1 MRPTKNI
8 FLLSLLT
15 FLLVV
20 FSCSTEKNTFINR
33 TYHSTTA
40 RYNGYFNATI
50 LLDEA
55 MKSYVNSLKEDYYNL
70 IPIYPVPN
78 EEEVV
83 GMYPAID
90 TAIAKCTKVIQRH
103 SMPSN
108 DQPSK
113 KKAEHNKW
121 IDENWTSVGI
131 ANFYRRDYEGAMKSF
146 LYVRKFYKNDPSLYV
161 GELWMA
167 RVNIETNHLP
177 EATLNLANLD
187 KALFQEAEA
196 KADKEKKKLAKE
208 KKVAKFPKKIMFDLW
223 KTKAYLEL
231 KKNNDKDAI
240 TNLETSL
247 KYAKKAYDKA
257 RVNYILGQLYE
268 RNGNRDAAKKAF
280 SKVLKYNCPYQM
292 EFNARLKRAFNN
304 GDEKTKKQL
313 LKMLRDEKNAEYKD
327 QIYYA
332 LAALELNN
340 GRKDIA
346 KQYLT
351 KSAFYST
358 TNARQKGMSYEKLGN
373 LSFEERNY
381 VSAQKYYDSC
391 VTVMP
396 ANYPNGDGIK
406 NKAIKLADLVVAV
419 ETAQY
424 EDSIQRVAQL
434 SKEEQE
440 KYVDKVIKKE
450 KEDDAARKKR
460 DAERLIELQKSQAAA
475 NNSNSGKWYFTNP
488 KLRATGFDEFKKQW
502 GNRENEDDWRRS
514 EKIVFATDINVNPDD
529 SSATNLLANNPNINQ
544 DSLKEANYLSN
555 IPNTPE
561 ALSASNERLLSS
573 LYKAGVI
580 YKDQLNEPQ
589 LAKAQFDKIMAR
601 NILHLYDMS
610 AAFQSYKMS
619 ETKNPSEA
627 DTYKQYILTRYP
639 NSDYANYL
647 KDPDFFVKRK
657 EMEALAEQEYIAYL
671 DRYNRGVY
679 YPVINKASNVIEN
692 ERENKFR
699 SKYMLLKALS
709 LGMINEDKS
718 EMKIALDTL
727 ITAYP
732 GTPEAKKAQEL
743 LLVIKNGVSAN
754 VPANFVKE
762 SIYKKDE
769 NAKVMVM
776 VFLDAK
782 MNSNLAKT
790 RIANFNKEYASRNK
804 LKVNSKIYGTDQSIV
819 LIQEF
824 DNMDDAQTYMRLY
837 KRTKDH
843 LLDLQN
849 AKLIGITQENLVIL
863 FQTQKLD
870 EYDMFFEE
878 NY

>member
-1 MRPTKNI
+1 M
-8 FLLSLLT
+8 
-15 FLLVV
+15 LVV

-55 MKSYVNSLKEDYYNL
+55 MKTYVNSLKEDYYNL

-113 KKAEHNKW
+113 KKEEHNKW
-121 IDENWTSVGI
+121 IDENWTTVGI
-131 ANFYRRDYEGAMKSF
+131 ADFYRRDYEGAMKSF

-196 KADKEKKKLAKE
+196 KADKEKKKQAKE
-208 KKVAKFPKKIMFDLW
+208 KKVAKFPKKILFDLW

-247 KYAKKAYDKA
+247 KFAKKQYDKA

-332 LAALELNN
+332 LAAIELNH

-424 EDSIQRVAQL
+424 EDSVQRVAQL

-440 KYVDKVIKKE
+440 KYVSKIIKKE
-450 KEDDAARKKR
+450 KEEEAARKKR
-460 DAERLIELQKSQAAA
+460 DAERLVELQKAQAAA

-514 EKIVFATDINVNPDD
+514 EKIVFAVDLNVNPED
-529 SSATNLLANNPNINQ
+529 SSGTNVLASNANINQ
-544 DSLKEANYLSN
+544 DSLKEANYLAN
-555 IPNTPE
+555 IPNTPD
-561 ALSASNERLLSS
+561 ALSASNERLLSA

-589 LAKAQFDKIMAR
+589 LAKAQFDKIMDR
-601 NILHLYDMS
+601 KLIHLYDMS

-639 NSDYANYL
+639 DSDYANYL

-679 YPVINKASNVIEN
+679 YPVINKANNVIEK
-692 ERENKFR
+692 EKDNKFR

-709 LGMINEDKS
+709 LGMINEDKT

-727 ITAYP
+727 IASYP
-732 GTPEAKKAQEL
+732 GTPESKKAAEL

-754 VPANFVKE
+754 IPANFVKE
-762 SIYKKDE
+762 SIFKFEE
-769 NAKVMVM
+769 NAKAMVI

-782 MNSNLAKT
+782 TTSNLAKT

-819 LIQEF
+819 LIQDFES
-824 DNMDDAQTYMRLY
+824 MDDAQNYIRLY

-849 AKLIGITQENLVIL
+849 AKIIGITQENLVIL

-870 EYDMFFEE
+870 EYEMFFEE